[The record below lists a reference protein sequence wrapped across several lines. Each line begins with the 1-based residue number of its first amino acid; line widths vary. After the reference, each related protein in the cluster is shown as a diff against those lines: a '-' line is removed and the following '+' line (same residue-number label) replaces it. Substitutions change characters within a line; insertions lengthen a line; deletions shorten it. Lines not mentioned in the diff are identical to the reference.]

1 MKLTELLDRDLLDE
15 MLAGGYIR
23 TRFHPTLPLQI
34 FNYAEKAQYERVWNE
49 VTRTCRGL
57 IVDTVSGEVVARPF
71 PKFFNHGEEVGGV
84 GLDTSG
90 PVCVTDKLDGSL
102 GILYPTG
109 PGRFAIATRGSFI
122 SDQAVHATELWA
134 RRYAPAW
141 TPRVGLTYLFE
152 IIYPDNRIVVDYGT
166 LDELVL
172 LAVVS
177 TEAGRTLPHS
187 AHGWPGTLV
196 PRFPYGSLAEA
207 LSAPP
212 RPGAEGLVVHF
223 LTADQRLKIKQA
235 DYVALHRTITGLT
248 ARRLWER
255 CAVHATLTAHPDLP
269 VKRAAQA
276 LRMSVDEV
284 RGIQAAGPG
293 WLEEARRMAP
303 EEFLEWIDATVTGLT
318 ERAEQVRAIAEKEAL
333 SLRDRSRRDAALA
346 IQDHP
351 YRSLIFA
358 ALDGKPITAQAWAA
372 VYPDQEDPF
381 RPRTEDTA

>member
-1 MKLTELLDRDLLDE
+1 MRLNELLDRDLLDE
-15 MLAGGYIR
+15 MLAGGYVR
-23 TRFHPTLPLQI
+23 TQFHPTLPLQI
-34 FNYAEKAQYERVWNE
+34 FNYAEKAQYERVWNQ
-49 VTRTCRGL
+49 VTRACRGL
-57 IVDTVSGEVVARPF
+57 IVDTVSGEIVARPF
-71 PKFFNHGEEVGGV
+71 PKFFNHGEPAAE

-102 GILYPTG
+102 GILYPSG
-109 PGRFAIATRGSFI
+109 SGRFAIATRGSFI
-122 SDQAVHATELWA
+122 SDQAAHATELWA
-134 RRYAPAW
+134 RDYASAW
-141 TPRVGLTYLFE
+141 TPRAGLTYLFE

-166 LDELVL
+166 LDDLVL

-196 PRFPYGSLAEA
+196 RRFPYESLTEA

-223 LTADQRLKIKQA
+223 PTADQRLKIKQD
-235 DYVALHRTITGLT
+235 DYVALHRMITGLT

-255 CAVHATLTAHPDLP
+255 CAVHATLTAHPDMP

-284 RGIQAAGPG
+284 RGIRAAGPD
-293 WLEEARRMAP
+293 WLEEIRRMAP
-303 EEFLEWIDATVTGLT
+303 EEFLEWIDGTVTGLT
-318 ERAEQVRAIAEKEAL
+318 EQAEEVRAIAEKEAL

-351 YRSLIFA
+351 HRSLIFA

-372 VYPDQEDPF
+372 AYPDHENPF
-381 RPRTEDTA
+381 RPRTEDAA